1 MYDVTNATS
10 AQEFV
15 KDLHLMNKNQLDKI
29 QDLVDMMVQLDFE
42 DFHFDKG
49 AKPKKFDQEI

>member
-29 QDLVDMMVQLDFE
+29 QDLVDMMIQLDFE
-42 DFHFDKG
+42 DFHIFQG
-49 AKPKKFDQEI
+49 AKP